1 MAQLRSSSYS
11 GHPHV
16 VVHFSTMLVCLVDVS
31 QSLSNGTE
39 KILLDLIECPCGK
52 DNVEREGRQSNSSSP
67 NPNGKKE
74 RKKRAEAYIYAAG
87 HTHISRSVFFLT
99 HTFQSPPIYVQTLR
113 SKSLSAASLLIYVAY
128 YTLFDTFWTP
138 GRKLIIE
145 TCVVWPSCPVEC
157 WMRAKRDTHSSCMPQ
172 RPVNT
177 SFVRHLL
184 PAILWPRYS

>member
-1 MAQLRSSSYS
+1 
-11 GHPHV
+11 
-16 VVHFSTMLVCLVDVS
+16 MLVCLVDVS

-67 NPNGKKE
+67 NPNGKKG
-74 RKKRAEAYIYAAG
+74 RKAEAYIYAAG

-157 WMRAKRDTHSSCMPQ
+157 WMRAKRERDTHSSCMPQ

-177 SFVRHLL
+177 SS
-184 PAILWPRYS
+184 PATCCPQYFGLATHKELM

>member
-1 MAQLRSSSYS
+1 MPVRQR
-11 GHPHV
+11 
-16 VVHFSTMLVCLVDVS
+16 
-31 QSLSNGTE
+31 Q
-39 KILLDLIECPCGK
+39 CGK
-52 DNVEREGRQSNSSSP
+52 RGTSVKQQQP
-67 NPNGKKE
+67 KPKWKE
-74 RKKRAEAYIYAAG
+74 RKKGRKAEAYIYAAG

-157 WMRAKRDTHSSCMPQ
+157 WMRAKRERDTHSSCMPQ

-177 SFVRHLL
+177 SS
-184 PAILWPRYS
+184 PATCCPQYFGLATHKELM

>member
-1 MAQLRSSSYS
+1 MPVRQR
-11 GHPHV
+11 
-16 VVHFSTMLVCLVDVS
+16 
-31 QSLSNGTE
+31 Q
-39 KILLDLIECPCGK
+39 CGK
-52 DNVEREGRQSNSSSP
+52 REGRQSNSSSP